1 MPNAKDVLDS
11 MEQIDNLSI
20 GDLVYVPE
28 YGMGIVWRHHDHLED
43 IFDVAFGGETITYTK
58 AGDEATFDKVSCT
71 YSSIHDEELSVKR
84 FAPIIGRRLAKGMQ
98 VYNFL
103 YGVGTVVIA
112 SPPDDECIYGRA
124 VSYFTSGDINKETC
138 YNGQFL
144 HDYGVN
150 LANDVF
156 PMDNFRPF
164 AHSEQDIE
172 RAACEMSLKDL
183 SKRYFEVLERYK
195 KLGGD
200 DSNYTL

>member
-11 MEQIDNLSI
+11 MEQIENLSI

-43 IFDVAFGGETITYTK
+43 IFDVAFGGEIITYTK
-58 AGDEATFDKVSCT
+58 AGDEATFNKVSYT
-71 YSSIHDEELSVKR
+71 YSSVYNEELSVKR
-84 FAPIIGRRLAKGMQ
+84 FAPSIGRRLAKGMQ

-112 SPPDDECIYGRA
+112 SPPDDERIYGRA

-156 PMDNFRPF
+156 PVDNFRPF

>member
-1 MPNAKDVLDS
+1 
-11 MEQIDNLSI
+11 MEQIDNLGV

-43 IFDVAFGGETITYTK
+43 IFDVAFSGESVMYTK
-58 AGDEATFDKVSCT
+58 TGDEATFDKVSQT
-71 YSSIHDEELSVKR
+71 YTSTYDEELSVKR
-84 FAPIIGRRLAKGMQ
+84 FAPSAGRRLTKGMQ
-98 VYNFL
+98 VYNMR
-103 YGVGTVVIA
+103 YGIGTVVIA
-112 SPPDDECIYGRA
+112 YHPDDERGA
-124 VSYFTSGDINKETC
+124 VSYFASGDVNKETC

-144 HDYGVN
+144 HNYGVN

-164 AHSEQDIE
+164 AHSKQDIE
-172 RAACEMSLKDL
+172 RAVCEASLKDL

-200 DSNYTL
+200 DSNCTL

>member
-11 MEQIDNLSI
+11 MEQIENLSI

-58 AGDEATFDKVSCT
+58 AGDEATFNKVSYT
-71 YSSIHDEELSVKR
+71 YSSVYNEELSVKR
-84 FAPIIGRRLAKGMQ
+84 FAPSIGRRLAKGMQ

-112 SPPDDECIYGRA
+112 SPPDDERIYGRA

-156 PMDNFRPF
+156 PVDNFRPF

>member
-11 MEQIDNLSI
+11 MKQVDSLSV

-58 AGDEATFDKVSCT
+58 VGDEATFDKVSCT

-84 FAPIIGRRLAKGMQ
+84 FAPIIGRRLTKGMQ

-103 YGVGTVVIA
+103 CGVGTVVIA
-112 SPPDDECIYGRA
+112 SPPDDERIYGRA

-138 YNGQFL
+138 YNGRFL

-156 PMDNFRPF
+156 PVDNFRPF

-172 RAACEMSLKDL
+172 RAACEMSLRDL

-200 DSNYTL
+200 DSDYTL

>member
-11 MEQIDNLSI
+11 MEQIENLSI

-58 AGDEATFDKVSCT
+58 AGDEATFNKVSYT
-71 YSSIHDEELSVKR
+71 YSSVYDEELSVKR
-84 FAPIIGRRLAKGMQ
+84 FAPSIGRRLAKGMQ

-112 SPPDDECIYGRA
+112 SPPDDERIYGRA

-156 PMDNFRPF
+156 PVDNFRPF

>member
-11 MEQIDNLSI
+11 MEQIENLSI

-58 AGDEATFDKVSCT
+58 AGDEATFNKVSYT
-71 YSSIHDEELSVKR
+71 YSSVYDEELSVKR
-84 FAPIIGRRLAKGMQ
+84 FAPSIGRRLAKGMQ

-112 SPPDDECIYGRA
+112 SPPDDERIYGRA

-144 HDYGVN
+144 HDAGVN

-156 PMDNFRPF
+156 PVDNFRPF

>member
-84 FAPIIGRRLAKGMQ
+84 FAPIIGRRLTKGMQ

-156 PMDNFRPF
+156 PMNNFRPF

-183 SKRYFEVLERYK
+183 SKQYFEVLERYK

>member
-71 YSSIHDEELSVKR
+71 YSSVHDEELSVKR

-124 VSYFTSGDINKETC
+124 VSYFTSGDINKDTC

-156 PMDNFRPF
+156 PMNNFRPF

-200 DSNYTL
+200 DSKYTL

>member
-11 MEQIDNLSI
+11 MKQIDNLSI

-71 YSSIHDEELSVKR
+71 YSSVHDEELSVKR

-124 VSYFTSGDINKETC
+124 VSYFTSGDINKDTC

-156 PMDNFRPF
+156 PMNNFRPF

-195 KLGGD
+195 ELGGD
-200 DSNYTL
+200 DSKYTL

>member
-1 MPNAKDVLDS
+1 MPNAQDVLDNV
-11 MEQIDNLSI
+11 EQIDSLSV

-43 IFDVAFGGETITYTK
+43 IFDVAFGGETIMYAKT
-58 AGDEATFDKVSCT
+58 GDEVTFDRVSHAYT
-71 YSSIHDEELSVKR
+71 PVPDEEMSVKR
-84 FAPIIGRRLAKGMQ
+84 FAPIVGRKLTKGMQ

-103 YGVGTVVIA
+103 YGSGTVIIA
-112 SPPDDECIYGRA
+112 SPPDDERIYGRA
-124 VSYFTSGDINKETC
+124 VSYFTSGDTNKETC

-164 AHSEQDIE
+164 AHSKQDIE
-172 RAACEMSLKDL
+172 RAACEASLKDL

-200 DSNYTL
+200 DSRYTL

>member
-11 MEQIDNLSI
+11 MEQVDSLSV

-58 AGDEATFDKVSCT
+58 AGDEAIFDKVSYT

-112 SPPDDECIYGRA
+112 SPPYDEYTYGRA
-124 VSYFTSGDINKETC
+124 VSYFTSGDINKDTC
-138 YNGQFL
+138 YNGQFS

-156 PMDNFRPF
+156 PMNNFRPF

>member
-1 MPNAKDVLDS
+1 MPNAQDVLDS
-11 MEQIDNLSI
+11 MEQIDNLSV

-43 IFDVAFGGETITYTK
+43 IFDVAFGGETIMYAKT
-58 AGDEATFDKVSCT
+58 GDEVTFDRVSHA
-71 YSSIHDEELSVKR
+71 Y
-84 FAPIIGRRLAKGMQ
+84 
-98 VYNFL
+98 
-103 YGVGTVVIA
+103 
-112 SPPDDECIYGRA
+112 PPDDERIYGRA

-156 PMDNFRPF
+156 PMNNFRPF
-164 AHSEQDIE
+164 AHSKQDIE
-172 RAACEMSLKDL
+172 RAVCEASLKDL
-183 SKRYFEVLERYK
+183 SKRYYEVLERYK

-200 DSNYTL
+200 DSNWTL

>member
-11 MEQIDNLSI
+11 MEQIENLSI

-58 AGDEATFDKVSCT
+58 AGDEATFNKVSYT
-71 YSSIHDEELSVKR
+71 YSSVYNEELSVKR
-84 FAPIIGRRLAKGMQ
+84 FAPSIGRRLAKGMQ

-112 SPPDDECIYGRA
+112 SPPDDERIYGRA

-144 HDYGVN
+144 HDYGVT

-156 PMDNFRPF
+156 PVDNFRPF